1 MRENNCFAIGV
12 GRNDSVSSHICPKSG
27 QTRCRHRNKRTKKNP
42 RYPARELKYFWD
54 TDTRACKPSNH
65 FTMTGHFLFWIVI
78 EWKEL
83 TFFLFPNPI
92 QYVCVLGAR
101 KQSISLVK
109 NFLKKF
115 FFQIFK
121 PKTNGHNTQTLCK
134 VGHFHFNC
142 SLVSK
147 NICPLVNE
155 RYFGLWNGKQL
166 FFFFLE
172 IYGSNNRNLN

>member
-42 RYPARELKYFWD
+42 RYPARELKYFRD

-83 TFFLFPNPI
+83 TFF
-92 QYVCVLGAR
+92 Y
-101 KQSISLVK
+101 
-109 NFLKKF
+109 F
-115 FFQIFK
+115 FFVWVKDPVMVADQEHTAKKWMNKGQTTPGFLRCDNGIIMFSIESVIGQIFWSSC
-121 PKTNGHNTQTLCK
+121 L
-134 VGHFHFNC
+134 
-142 SLVSK
+142 S
-147 NICPLVNE
+147 
-155 RYFGLWNGKQL
+155 R
-166 FFFFLE
+166 
-172 IYGSNNRNLN
+172 